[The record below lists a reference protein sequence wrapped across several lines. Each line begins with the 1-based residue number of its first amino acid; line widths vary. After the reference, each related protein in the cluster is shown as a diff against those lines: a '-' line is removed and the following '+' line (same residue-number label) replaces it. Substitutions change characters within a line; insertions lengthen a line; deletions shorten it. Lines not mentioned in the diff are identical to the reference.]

1 MLVRIQIPSRMAPC
15 ASCTIRA
22 TPPSRFRLL
31 TVRPA
36 CSARGVGEHRR
47 RFRVCEGRVWGGD
60 STRTNERDA
69 QVDDQVFV
77 WQEELYRLVRGA
89 GLDARAPG
97 SSVSHPRRPSFD
109 APRAP
114 ILLPLAG
121 PSSSSAR
128 TFALAHTDNAF
139 PPSSCAPPPRVP
151 SPSRLRPRPRPRP
164 AHLILVCDRRSSASP
179 PFGATPS
186 PRTGVEKWQPC
197 TGRWGGAHTIMMR
210 AQLKLVLRT
219 ARR

>member
-1 MLVRIQIPSRMAPC
+1 MLVRIQIHPRMAPC

-22 TPPSRFRLL
+22 TPSRFRLL

-36 CSARGVGEHRR
+36 APPRG
-47 RFRVCEGRVWGGD
+47 
-60 STRTNERDA
+60 
-69 QVDDQVFV
+69 
-77 WQEELYRLVRGA
+77 EELYRLVRGA
-89 GLDARAPG
+89 GLDARAPRLFRLPP
-97 SSVSHPRRPSFD
+97 SQTSFD

-139 PPSSCAPPPRVP
+139 PSFLVRAPTARTFPIT
-151 SPSRLRPRPRPRP
+151 P
-164 AHLILVCDRRSSASP
+164 APKAKAKARTFNLVCDRRSSASRHLAQHP
-179 PFGATPS
+179 VTNWSREMAAG
-186 PRTGVEKWQPC
+186 